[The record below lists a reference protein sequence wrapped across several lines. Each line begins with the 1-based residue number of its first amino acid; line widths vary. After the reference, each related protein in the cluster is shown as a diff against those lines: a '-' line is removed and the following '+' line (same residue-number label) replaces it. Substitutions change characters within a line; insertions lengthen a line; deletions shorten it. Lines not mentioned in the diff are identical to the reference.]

1 LADDIFSDAG
11 IFPLDG
17 IPRAEDYF
25 AVIDFQF
32 NYPLIGTEAAVILA
46 ALQKHSAQLI
56 APQSERPFAGT
67 VEHRKVAA
75 SFLSRE
81 NFTIPANR
89 IFLCAGGHAGI
100 AITLASASLEGA
112 AIAVDELTYPHFRAM
127 AADRGIKLIP
137 CAGDDDGILPDALA
151 AAASMHG
158 VKAVYLMPTV
168 HNPLGTVMPH
178 ARRLALAKIIREH
191 ALILIEDDAY
201 RFLEP
206 DGPAPISFLIPES
219 SFYIFSFSKPL
230 SPDLRVAYL
239 LIPERLCK
247 GAEELIA
254 QVDSGISPLFGE
266 VLTSLILDGTVA
278 RFIAEKQALGRA
290 RQALI
295 SKSLGSLKIRAHR
308 NGFHSWIE
316 LPESTDA
323 NAFCSACEAKGV
335 LVGSGTRYAN
345 GGAAALR
352 FIRLAVGNERSLDRI
367 IEGLATVKLVAS
379 SA

>member
-1 LADDIFSDAG
+1 M
-11 IFPLDG
+11 
-17 IPRAEDYF
+17 
-25 AVIDFQF
+25 IDLQF
-32 NYPLIGTEAAVILA
+32 NYPLIGTEAAFIAA
-46 ALQKHSAQLI
+46 ALEKHSAQPI
-56 APQSERPFAGT
+56 APQPGRPFAGSA
-67 VEHRKVAA
+67 EHRKVAA

-81 NFTIPANR
+81 KFTIPASSV
-89 IFLCAGGHAGI
+89 FLCAGGHAGI
-100 AITLASASLEGA
+100 AISFASASLEGA

-127 AADRGIKLIP
+127 AADRRVKLIA
-137 CAGDDDGILPDALA
+137 CAGDDDGMLPDALA
-151 AAASMHG
+151 AAVSAHG

-168 HNPLGTVMPH
+168 HNPLGTVISH
-178 ARRLALAKIIREH
+178 ARRLALANIIREH
-191 ALILIEDDAY
+191 ALFLIEDDAY

-254 QVDSGISPLFGE
+254 QTNSGTSPVFGE

-278 RFIAEKQALGRA
+278 RFITEKQALGRA

-295 SKSLGSLKIRAHR
+295 ASSLSGLKIRAHR

-323 NAFCSACEAKGV
+323 NAFCAACEAKGV
-335 LVGSGTRYAN
+335 LVGSGARYGN

-352 FIRLAVGNERSLDRI
+352 FIRLAVGNERALDRI
-367 IEGLATVKLVAS
+367 VAGLAAVKLVAS